1 MHGAE
6 AGAGLAGATDGAL
19 SAWVSAAFFAGAII
33 CGAIMPTDKFDVSR
47 YRQYGAV
54 LLFSSSLLF
63 CAVLDAQAMRA
74 VFVSGAERSAHSPAP
89 VSPHGRALKRYHRCR
104 MLLRMIDRMRRPTHL
119 PLAPCDTA
127 LFDLFSH
134 DDDAHHHRHTTTA
147 ATAHSRA
154 GRVPRGATTTVRR
167 PRRDRDAAAAR
178 GSGDGR
184 TERHGHNRHDVH
196 RAHDAPDGRRDR
208 HRPVLSRGVVCVACA
223 RVDGSLSLLPRSFTN
238 SRTRTNPPP
247 ILPHAAF

>member
-74 VFVSGAERSAHSPAP
+74 VFVS
-89 VSPHGRALKRYHRCR
+89 
-104 MLLRMIDRMRRPTHL
+104 
-119 PLAPCDTA
+119 
-127 LFDLFSH
+127 
-134 DDDAHHHRHTTTA
+134 
-147 ATAHSRA
+147 
-154 GRVPRGATTTVRR
+154 
-167 PRRDRDAAAAR
+167 
-178 GSGDGR
+178 
-184 TERHGHNRHDVH
+184 
-196 RAHDAPDGRRDR
+196 
-208 HRPVLSRGVVCVACA
+208 
-223 RVDGSLSLLPRSFTN
+223 
-238 SRTRTNPPP
+238 
-247 ILPHAAF
+247 